1 MGPVKQMALIF
12 ALCQL
17 HNYCLGDADQTE
29 PVVPAN
35 SNDSNQPSTVPNN
48 ASTSPFSDEGNE
60 NIVANML
67 NGGEHFDEFTDEEL
81 VREQSSR
88 IRLAMRKI
96 VENSGL
102 HRSVISFNNRNN
114 N

>member
-35 SNDSNQPSTVPNN
+35 SNDSNN
-48 ASTSPFSDEGNE
+48 ATTNE
-60 NIVANML
+60 DNDNVVTNMI
-67 NGGEHFDEFTDEEL
+67 NGGEQFDDVPDEEL

-96 VENSGL
+96 VENTGL
-102 HRSVISFNNRNN
+102 HRSVISLNNRTNKN
-114 N
+114 